1 MTKLE
6 MIDLQIS
13 TLEMILANCKADQK
27 ETEELKKRLDQ
38 EKMMINDQIIKA
50 NTILIKNLNNQ
61 IDANKK
67 LRNLRLQRVMTIAEE
82 EKAEEFGRVKE
93 FWRDLRETAKANGF
107 RWIVDLDD
115 ISSLMNI
122 SKEKAEEWDGLFR
135 KYHQELGTDRQ
146 GGGWVVE

>member
-1 MTKLE
+1 MTTQEQIEALEKALEKNETAYKELEDRKRVIEVQKNLLNTKLITFNQLLIE
-6 MIDLQIS
+6 NLQLRIEVKKMLRDLHIQRIK
-13 TLEMILANCKADQK
+13 EKAEEK
-27 ETEELKKRLDQ
+27 ET
-38 EKMMINDQIIKA
+38 
-50 NTILIKNLNNQ
+50 
-61 IDANKK
+61 
-67 LRNLRLQRVMTIAEE
+67 AEV
-82 EKAEEFGRVKE
+82 EEFGRVKE